1 MIWEEAAILWRG
13 ETLSS
18 YSMTLF
24 ATKDFRNSFYDGMF
38 AHMFAT
44 LTGGLFLTGFAVY
57 LGMNEFMIGILGAI
71 PFTVTIFQLPTS
83 YLLHKHGKRRRTAYL
98 ASAAARL
105 TWIVILLFALFPVP
119 NVSAKCVGILSLI
132 FLSHAFASVSY
143 VAWLSWTSDLVPEKI
158 RGRFFGT
165 RNMLCGAAGIAAILV
180 FGRLLDYLKPGSY
193 GLTLAFSITFV
204 SAVAFGMLSLH
215 YLNQIGEVPI
225 DTSVD
230 HVPFRKD
237 LMLLLK
243 DTNFRSFLGFTCL
256 WNFSV
261 YFASPFFTLY
271 FLRDLNFSY
280 GFVAV
285 LAMISSLADLLGMGI
300 WGKISDRVRNRA
312 IIRVASWVVVFL
324 PLAWATVSPGCVV
337 MPVFLHL
344 VGGSFWAGIN
354 LCMNNFLL
362 GIAPRKNRGLYISFH
377 NIAGGVGASIGPIL
391 AGFIVTSLI
400 PEGLRFFSWSL
411 LPLQIIFLTST
422 VLRCLSLQ
430 IFKYVREPEEITAG
444 QMVRTIRSVR
454 GLNVSN
460 GFNNLLHP
468 VLESSRNKM
477 ESQGPAQDS

>member
-1 MIWEEAAILWRG
+1 
-13 ETLSS
+13 
-18 YSMTLF
+18 MTLF

-57 LGMNEFMIGILGAI
+57 LGMNELMIGIVGAI
-71 PFTVTIFQLPTS
+71 PFMVTIFQQPTS
-83 YLLHKHGKRRRTAYL
+83 YLLHKGGKRKRTAYL
-98 ASAAARL
+98 AAAAARL
-105 TWIVILLFALFPVP
+105 TWVFILLFALFPVS
-119 NVSAKCVGILSLI
+119 NVSAKCMGILSLI
-132 FLSHAFASVSY
+132 FLSHGFASMSY

-165 RNMLCGAAGIAAILV
+165 RNMLCGAAGILAILV
-180 FGRLLDYLKPGSY
+180 FGRLLDYLKTGSR
-193 GLTLAFSITFV
+193 GLTFGFSITFV

-215 YLNQIGEVPI
+215 YLNQIIEVPI
-225 DTSVD
+225 DTSVH
-230 HVPFRKD
+230 HVPFRKN
-237 LMLLLK
+237 MTLLLK
-243 DTNFRSFLGFTCL
+243 DTNFRNFLAFTCV
-256 WNFSV
+256 WNFAV

-280 GFVAV
+280 GFVAA
-285 LAMISSLADLLGMGI
+285 LAMISSLADLLGMRV

-312 IIRVASWVVVFL
+312 IIRVASWVAVFL
-324 PLAWATVSPGCVV
+324 PLVWATVRPGITVI
-337 MPVFLHL
+337 PVFLHL

-362 GIAPRKNRGLYISFH
+362 GIAPRQSRGLYISLYS
-377 NIAGGVGASIGPIL
+377 IAGGVGASIGPIL
-391 AGFIVTSLI
+391 AGFAVTSLI
-400 PEGLRFFSWSL
+400 PEGFRFLSWNL
-411 LPLQIIFLTST
+411 LPLQVIFLTST

-477 ESQGPAQDS
+477 ESQGSAQDS

>member
-1 MIWEEAAILWRG
+1 
-13 ETLSS
+13 
-18 YSMTLF
+18 MTLF

-38 AHMFAT
+38 ANMFAT

-71 PFTVTIFQLPTS
+71 PFMVTIFQLPTS
-83 YLLHKHGKRRRTAYL
+83 YLLHKDGKRKRTAYL

-105 TWIVILLFALFPVP
+105 TWIVILLFALFPVR

-165 RNMLCGAAGIAAILV
+165 RNMLCGAAGIVAILV
-180 FGRLLDYLKPGSY
+180 FGRLLDDLRSGSH
-193 GLTLAFSITFV
+193 GLTFGFSITFL
-204 SAVAFGMLSLH
+204 SAVAFGMLSLR
-215 YLNQIGEVPI
+215 YLNQIREVPI

-230 HVPFRKD
+230 HVPFRKN
-237 LMLLLK
+237 LRLLLK
-243 DTNFRSFLGFTCL
+243 DRNFRNFLAFTCL

-285 LAMISSLADLLGMGI
+285 LAMISSLADLLGMRV

-324 PLAWATVSPGCVV
+324 PLAWSTVSPGSTI
-337 MPVFLHL
+337 MPVFLQL

-362 GIAPRKNRGLYISFH
+362 GISPRQNRGLYISLYS
-377 NIAGGVGASIGPIL
+377 IAGGGGASIGPIL
-391 AGFIVTSLI
+391 AGFTVTSLI
-400 PEGLRFFSWSL
+400 PEGFRFLSWDL
-411 LPLQIIFLTST
+411 LPLKVIFLTST
-422 VLRCLSLQ
+422 VLRCLSLR
-430 IFKYVREPEEITAG
+430 IFKYVSEPEEVTVG
-444 QMVRTIRSVR
+444 HMVRTIRSVR
-454 GLNVSN
+454 GLNVAN

-468 VLESSRNKM
+468 VLENSRNKL
-477 ESQGPAQDS
+477 EPQEPGEAEPGRAVTK